1 MKHPT
6 AHPTTHTL
14 LKTLSHDFIVWIA
27 TKLSKRQLII
37 LLSFL
42 VGVFTAVAAMVLKS
56 LIELMQDFVTHGPDI
71 THLNWFYLISP
82 PLGVLL
88 CALFI
93 KYIVRDDIG
102 HGVTKIL
109 FAISRRKGKIRNHNC
124 WTSIVASSI
133 TIGFGGSVGAE
144 SPIVLT
150 GSAIGS
156 TLGKTFHVSQ
166 KTLMLL
172 IGCGAAGAISG
183 IFKAPFAVLL
193 FTLEVLML
201 DLTMAH
207 LVPLIV
213 SCVTASI
220 LTFALSG
227 FDSMFTVNVD
237 EQFKISYVLPVIL
250 LGVCC
255 GLISLYFT
263 KVMNAIE
270 TLFRKSDNMM
280 LKWACGGTVLSVLVF
295 FFPALYGEG
304 YNTIHTLLN
313 GNAND
318 LLNNSPFYGTHHLLI
333 ILGCIL
339 FLKVVAT
346 TVTTSA
352 GGCGGLFAPSL
363 FLGCLMGFVF
373 AVLWNTSQLASPV
386 PPTICCLLGMAA
398 VMAAVMH
405 APLTSI
411 FLIAEITGGYDLL
424 VPLMLISVTS
434 YITIRIFEPHSIY
447 SMRLAKKGQ
456 LVTHH
461 KDQAILT
468 LMNLDSVI
476 DRQCTKVPPSMPLGE
491 MVMIFAKDKEDIFPV
506 VDGGNNLHGLI
517 SLKDIRKVIFRQEL
531 YHVFTAE
538 QLMLPAPDI
547 LPIGSPMT
555 YVMNCFEKSGA
566 DVLPVVDED
575 NHFVGIIHK
584 TVLFET
590 YRQTLVDFSE
600 E

>member
-1 MKHPT
+1 M
-6 AHPTTHTL
+6 THAIN
-14 LKTLSHDFIVWIA
+14 KAFIKDKSHEFIAWVA
-27 TKLSKRQLII
+27 TRLSKRQLII
-37 LLSFL
+37 VLSLL
-42 VGVFTAVAAMVLKS
+42 VGVFTAIAAMILKA

-71 THLNWFYLISP
+71 THINWFYLISP
-82 PLGVLL
+82 PIGVLL
-88 CALFI
+88 SALFI

-124 WTSIVASSI
+124 WTSIIASSI

-183 IFKAPFAVLL
+183 IFKAPFAGLL

-227 FDSMFTVNVD
+227 FDSMFSLSITD
-237 EQFKISYVLPVIL
+237 QFKISYVWPVIV
-250 LGVCC
+250 LGICC

-270 TLFRKSDNMM
+270 DIFRKIKNMYV
-280 LKWACGGTVLSVLVF
+280 KWACGGVVLSVLVF

-313 GNAND
+313 GSAAD
-318 LLNNSPFYGTHHLLI
+318 LLNNSPFYGTSHLLI

-373 AVLWNTSQLASPV
+373 AALWNESELASPV
-386 PPTICCLLGMAA
+386 PSSICCLLGMAA

-476 DRQCTKVPPSMPLGE
+476 DRQCTKVTPTMPLGDL
-491 MVMIFAKDKEDIFPV
+491 VIIFAKDKEDIFPV

-531 YHVFTAE
+531 YNVFTAD

-547 LPIGSPMT
+547 LSIDSSMT
-555 YVMNCFEKSGA
+555 YVMSCFEKSGA
-566 DVLPVVDED
+566 EVLPVVDEE

>member
-1 MKHPT
+1 MKDL
-6 AHPTTHTL
+6 L
-14 LKTLSHDFIVWIA
+14 LKIA
-27 TKLSKRQLII
+27 KWLEAHLRGKQLIL

-42 VGVFTAVAAMVLKS
+42 VGVFTAFAALVLKN
-56 LIELMQDFVTHGPDI
+56 LIDLTERLLTHGFDI
-71 THLNWFYLISP
+71 THINWLYLVYPAI
-82 PLGVLL
+82 GVLL
-88 CALFI
+88 SALFI
-93 KYIVRDDIG
+93 RHIVRDDIG

-109 FAISRRKGKIRNHNC
+109 FSISRRQGRIKSHNC
-124 WTSIVASSI
+124 WSSVIASSI

-156 TLGKTFHVSQ
+156 TLGRLFRVDQ

-172 IGCGAAGAISG
+172 IGCGAAGAIAG
-183 IFKAPFAVLL
+183 IFKAPFAGLL

-207 LVPLIV
+207 LVPLLV

-220 LTFALSG
+220 LTFAMSG
-227 FDSMFTVNVD
+227 FDSMFVCQEVG
-237 EQFKISYVLPVIL
+237 EFRIVYVVPVIV
-250 LGVCC
+250 LGAAC

-263 KVMNAIE
+263 KVTNAIE
-270 TLFRKSDNMM
+270 SLFRKIKGLY
-280 LKWACGGTVLSVLVF
+280 LKWLAGGIILSLLVF
-295 FFPALYGEG
+295 FFPILYGEG
-304 YNTIHTLLN
+304 YDTINVLLN
-313 GNAND
+313 GNPDD
-318 LLNNSPFYGTHHLLI
+318 LLNNSPFYGTHLLLAF
-333 ILGCIL
+333 LGCIML
-339 FLKVVAT
+339 FKALAT

-363 FLGCLMGFVF
+363 FLGCITGFVF
-373 AVLWNTSQLASPV
+373 ASLWNAWGLVTPMPA
-386 PPTICCLLGMAA
+386 TISCLLGMAA

-424 VPLMLISVTS
+424 VPLMLVTVIS
-434 YITIRIFEPHSIY
+434 YITINIFERHSIY
-447 SMRLAKKGQ
+447 SMRLAQKGE

-476 DRQCTKVPPSMPLGE
+476 DRYCMQIAPAMTLGNL
-491 MVMIFAKDKEDIFPV
+491 VHLLAKEKENVFPV
-506 VDGGNNLHGLI
+506 VDGSGNLRGLI
-517 SLKDIRKVIFRQEL
+517 TLANIRKVLFRQEL
-531 YHVFTAE
+531 YSVFTAE
-538 QLMLPAPDI
+538 QLMEPSPDI
-547 LPIGSPMT
+547 ISITSPMS
-555 YVMNCFEKSGA
+555 YVMEIFEKSGVE
-566 DVLPVVDED
+566 VLPVIDE
-575 NHFVGIIHK
+575 NSRFVGIIHK
-584 TVLFET
+584 TTLFEA